1 MDLIFIFLLILSAF
15 FFFSFGYF
23 LKFSV
28 LDKKVQEVKSKKKTQ
43 LDLELQ
49 SLRENIDSLTSVYT
63 SYQNQIK
70 DMNKE
75 LHNEFRSKRVL
86 LEELYAKKDKELSEN
101 YRFKQESLQMGIED
115 CKRKLQSYQAQEA
128 AIIEAKRREQA
139 LKDNP
144 KNYILGLTDDEKHDV
159 EFLNQLRPKLF
170 FPQVVGKIIWS
181 TFIQN
186 KLKALSDKLLDE
198 DKICGIY
205 KITNLQTEECYIGQ
219 SVDVR
224 KRWQQHCKEGV
235 GAVSATTRNQLYNA
249 MQEYGISNFTFELLE
264 KCMPDELNQKEAFYI
279 QTYNSNKFGYNQTK
293 GNN

>member
-1 MDLIFIFLLILSAF
+1 MD
-15 FFFSFGYF
+15 
-23 LKFSV
+23 
-28 LDKKVQEVKSKKKTQ
+28 
-43 LDLELQ
+43 
-49 SLRENIDSLTSVYT
+49 
-63 SYQNQIK
+63 
-70 DMNKE
+70 KE

-139 LKDNP
+139 LKDSP

-198 DKICGIY
+198 DRICGIY

-235 GAVSATTRNQLYNA
+235 GAVSTTTRNQLYNA